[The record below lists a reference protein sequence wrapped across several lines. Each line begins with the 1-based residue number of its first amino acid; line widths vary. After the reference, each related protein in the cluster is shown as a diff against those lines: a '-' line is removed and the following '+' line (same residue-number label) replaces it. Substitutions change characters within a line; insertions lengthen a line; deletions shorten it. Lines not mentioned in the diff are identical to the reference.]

1 MSSNYRKEEMPS
13 WDYLLEYLD
22 ADGLQVVEG
31 RVSEALNVGVVL
43 LLVCAQNN
51 INQRNVTR
59 FVCAQG
65 D

>member
-1 MSSNYRKEEMPS
+1 MSGIYRKEDMPS

-22 ADGLQVVEG
+22 ADGVREVEG
-31 RVSEALNVGVVL
+31 RVREASSVGVVL
-43 LLVCAQNN
+43 LMVCSQNN
-51 INQRNVTR
+51 IETRNVTR

>member
-1 MSSNYRKEEMPS
+1 MTDIYRKEEMPS

-22 ADGLQVVEG
+22 ADGVQEVEG
-31 RVSEALNVGVVL
+31 RIREASGVGVVL
-43 LLVCAQNN
+43 LIVCAENN
-51 INQRNVTR
+51 ITTRNVTR

>member
-1 MSSNYRKEEMPS
+1 MSSVHRKEEMPS

-31 RVSEALNVGVVL
+31 RIREASGVGVVL

-51 INQRNVTR
+51 TNQRNVTR